1 MNDFNKYI
9 VQQRKHHFWIIVET
23 SATKKYAEAYANVAA
38 TEQNPTRIMQFS
50 QRKYKTVVANIVST
64 LVLMVVAII
73 SNLTQWPE
81 IAAVTAIL
89 FFAMLT
95 YTLFVICYRKND
107 GLFW

>member
-1 MNDFNKYI
+1 MNDFSKYI

-23 SATKKYAEAYANVAA
+23 FSAKDYAESYAKIIATK
-38 TEQNPTRIMQFS
+38 QNPTRIMQFS

-73 SNLTQWPE
+73 SHFTQYPE
-81 IAAVTAIL
+81 LAAIAGIL

-95 YTLFVICYRKND
+95 YILFVICYRKND

>member
-23 SATKKYAEAYANVAA
+23 FSAKDCAESYAKTIATK
-38 TEQNPTRIMQFS
+38 QNPTRIMQFS

-73 SNLTQWPE
+73 SHFTQYPE
-81 IAAVTAIL
+81 LAAIAGIL

-95 YTLFVICYRKND
+95 YILFVICYRKND

>member
-23 SATKKYAEAYANVAA
+23 FSAKEYAESYAKIIA

-50 QRKYKTVVANIVST
+50 QRKYKTVVANIVLT
-64 LVLMVVAII
+64 LVLMVVAIV
-73 SNLTQWPE
+73 SHFTQYPE
-81 IAAVTAIL
+81 LAAIAGIL

-95 YTLFVICYRKND
+95 YILFVICYRKND

>member
-9 VQQRKHHFWIIVET
+9 VQQRKHHFWVIVET
-23 SATKKYAEAYANVAA
+23 FSAKDYAESYAKTIA

-50 QRKYKTVVANIVST
+50 KRKYETVLVNMVST

-73 SNLTQWPE
+73 SNFTQYPE
-81 IAAVTAIL
+81 LAAVTGIL

-95 YTLFVICYRKND
+95 YTLFVICHRKND

>member
-23 SATKKYAEAYANVAA
+23 FSAKDYAESYAKIIATK
-38 TEQNPTRIMQFS
+38 QNPTRIMQFS
-50 QRKYKTVVANIVST
+50 QRKYETVIVDIVST

-73 SNLTQWPE
+73 SHFTQYPE
-81 IAAVTAIL
+81 LAAIAGIL

-95 YTLFVICYRKND
+95 YILFVICYRKND

>member
-1 MNDFNKYI
+1 MNDFDKYI
-9 VQQRKHHFWIIVET
+9 VQQRKHHFWITVET
-23 SATKKYAEAYANVAA
+23 SATKKYAEAYASVAA

-50 QRKYKTVVANIVST
+50 QRKYETVLANIVST

-73 SNLTQWPE
+73 SHFTQWPE
-81 IAAVTAIL
+81 LAAVTGIL

-95 YTLFVICYRKND
+95 YTLFVICHRKND

>member
-1 MNDFNKYI
+1 MNDFDKYI
-9 VQQRKHHFWIIVET
+9 VQQCKHHFWITVET
-23 SATKKYAEAYANVAA
+23 SATKKYAESYAKTIA
-38 TEQNPTRIMQFS
+38 TKQNPTRIMLFS

-73 SNLTQWPE
+73 SHFTQWPE
-81 IAAVTAIL
+81 LAAVTGIL

-95 YTLFVICYRKND
+95 YTLFVICHRKND

>member
-23 SATKKYAEAYANVAA
+23 FSAKDYAESYAKTIA

-50 QRKYKTVVANIVST
+50 QRKYETVVANIVST
-64 LVLMVVAII
+64 LVLMAVAII
-73 SNLTQWPE
+73 SHFTQYPE
-81 IAAVTAIL
+81 LAAIAGIL

-95 YTLFVICYRKND
+95 YILFVICYRKND